1 MLEMYNSWK
10 EIYISKI
17 NFITPELNLKNE
29 IRKLKTR
36 DIHNSKKG
44 IHK

>member
-1 MLEMYNSWK
+1 M
-10 EIYISKI
+10 
-17 NFITPELNLKNE
+17 NFVNPELNFKNKTRN
-29 IRKLKTR
+29 IKTR